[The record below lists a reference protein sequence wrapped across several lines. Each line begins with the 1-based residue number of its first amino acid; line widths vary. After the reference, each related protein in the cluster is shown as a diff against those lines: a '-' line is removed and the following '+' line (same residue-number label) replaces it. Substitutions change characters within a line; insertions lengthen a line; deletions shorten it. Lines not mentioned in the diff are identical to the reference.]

1 MENIKEYLIEDPKA
15 VVLTIHGLGEHFG
28 RYKHVGEW
36 LNKNKIIMV
45 GSDLPGFG
53 TSTEMLGHID
63 NFNEYLI
70 KVDDWVKYIN
80 NKWPNLPIFLF
91 GHSLGGLI
99 VLRYLEELDINN
111 SLKGVIVTSPSIS
124 VKLKV
129 PEWQIFLAKGLKKIY
144 PTLRLNS
151 GIKSEHVS
159 RSPEIVEKYGTDPLN
174 YGKVSAGLYY
184 EFQTAIRIAW
194 EKVDRINKTKIPILF
209 LQAGDDQ
216 LVDANKAD
224 EFVKYINKE
233 QITYLNIP
241 GLYHEII
248 NEPEKEIYLKMITEW
263 ILGKL

>member
-1 MENIKEYLIEDPKA
+1 MENIREYLINDPKA
-15 VVLTIHGLGEHFG
+15 IVLTIHGLGEHFG
-28 RYKHVGEW
+28 RYEHVGEW
-36 LNKNKIIMV
+36 LNQNKIVMV

-53 TSTEMLGHID
+53 VSTERRGHID
-63 NFNEYLI
+63 DFNEYLT
-70 KVDDWVKYIN
+70 KVDEWLKYIN
-80 NKWPNLPIFLF
+80 NKWPNLPVFLF

-99 VLRYLEELDINN
+99 VLRYIEERDVSN

-129 PEWQIFLAKGLKKIY
+129 PEWQIILAKGLKKIY
-144 PTLRLNS
+144 PTLSFNS

-159 RSPEIVEKYGTDPLN
+159 RSKDIVEKYGTDSLN

-184 EFQTAIRIAW
+184 EFQTAIKIVW
-194 EKVDRINKTKIPILF
+194 EKIERINETKIPILF

-224 EFVKYINKE
+224 EFVKNINKE

-241 GLYHEII
+241 GLYHEVF
-248 NEPEKEIYLKMITEW
+248 NEPEKEKYLKMLSEW
-263 ILGKL
+263 ILERL